1 MPSIPAITTEGGKM
15 SDISARAP
23 AIGGGD
29 FSVGRVLGRSLTV
42 LFRSFP
48 KYLLFGVVMAVPN
61 FFSVLQHGS
70 VSVQSQSVSVTN
82 KAGIGYL
89 LLSMVL
95 FALVQAT
102 MIQGAFQDIRGQS
115 FDLGTSVRRGLGRFL
130 PVLGTSICFTIA
142 LIVGIILLI
151 VPGFIVLT
159 MFLVAIPVCVVE
171 ALGPL
176 QSLGRSRALTKGHRW
191 KIFAIYIVPLLV
203 LGIGSFI
210 LQAIG
215 AAFAG
220 ITGAAVASF
229 LIVAI
234 TSPYQALVAI
244 VAYHDLRAVKEG
256 LDIEQL
262 AAVFD

>member
-1 MPSIPAITTEGGKM
+1 
-15 SDISARAP
+15 
-23 AIGGGD
+23 
-29 FSVGRVLGRSLTV
+29 
-42 LFRSFP
+42 
-48 KYLLFGVVMAVPN
+48 
-61 FFSVLQHGS
+61 

-82 KAGIGYL
+82 KAGLGYL
-89 LLSMVL
+89 LLGMVL

-115 FDLGTSVRRGLGRFL
+115 FDLGTSVRRGLSRFL

-142 LIVGIILLI
+142 LFIGFILLI

-171 ALGPL
+171 ALGPF

-191 KIFAIYIVPLLV
+191 QIFAIYIVPLLV
-203 LGIGSFI
+203 LAIGSFI

-215 AAFAG
+215 AAIAG
-220 ITGAAVASF
+220 ITGAAIASF
-229 LIVAI
+229 LVVAV
-234 TSPYQALVAI
+234 TAPYQALVAI
-244 VAYHDLRAVKEG
+244 VTYHDLRAVKEG
-256 LDIEQL
+256 L

>member
-1 MPSIPAITTEGGKM
+1 
-15 SDISARAP
+15 
-23 AIGGGD
+23 
-29 FSVGRVLGRSLTV
+29 
-42 LFRSFP
+42 
-48 KYLLFGVVMAVPN
+48 
-61 FFSVLQHGS
+61 
-70 VSVQSQSVSVTN
+70 
-82 KAGIGYL
+82 
-89 LLSMVL
+89 MVL
-95 FALVQAT
+95 FALVQST

-115 FDLGTSVRRGLGRFL
+115 FDLGTSIRRGLGRFL
-130 PVLGTSICFTIA
+130 PVLGTSICFSIA
-142 LIVGIILLI
+142 LFIGFILLI

-176 QSLGRSRALTKGHRW
+176 QSIGRSGALTKGHRW

-203 LGIGSFI
+203 IGIGSFI

-215 AAFAG
+215 AAIAG

-229 LIVAI
+229 LFVAV
-234 TSPYQALVAI
+234 TTPYQALVAI

-256 LDIEQL
+256 LDIEQF